1 MRCLINAHLTDN
13 TRTVV
18 NVPSFYVYR
27 TPDTQTPT
35 SRCVLI
41 RFESTQC
48 CPLFIPLTPSVVIDL
63 HVAKKTCTVVSCL
76 RCEGVYIHVQCSI
89 YIYHVCDLICLF
101 LSLTGNITR
110 WVISNACLGSLVV
123 SPCFI
128 FVFVHFFSSH
138 LLFHFCYSLKH
149 CSSFPL
155 ICLWNKFTVKYMNC
169 IKACLGWNDLFEV
182 KFLYHFS
189 KICIVPLFCYAH
201 GPPNKYQQLL

>member
-1 MRCLINAHLTDN
+1 MSCLINAHLTDCK
-13 TRTVV
+13 RTVV

-48 CPLFIPLTPSVVIDL
+48 CTLFIPLTPSVVIDL

-155 ICLWNKFTVKYMNC
+155 ICLWNKFTIKYMNC

-182 KFLYHFS
+182 KFLYHFFKNLHCTFILLCSWPS
-189 KICIVPLFCYAH
+189 K
-201 GPPNKYQQLL
+201 

>member
-1 MRCLINAHLTDN
+1 MRCLINAHLTDCK
-13 TRTVV
+13 RTVV

-76 RCEGVYIHVQCSI
+76 RCEDVYIHVQCSI

-128 FVFVHFFSSH
+128 FVFVHFFLHICYFTFVIPLNTAVPSPWYACEIN
-138 LLFHFCYSLKH
+138 LL
-149 CSSFPL
+149 
-155 ICLWNKFTVKYMNC
+155 
-169 IKACLGWNDLFEV
+169 
-182 KFLYHFS
+182 
-189 KICIVPLFCYAH
+189 
-201 GPPNKYQQLL
+201 

>member
-1 MRCLINAHLTDN
+1 MSCLINAHLTDN
-13 TRTVV
+13 KRTVV

-128 FVFVHFFSSH
+128 FVFVHFFFFTFVISL
-138 LLFHFCYSLKH
+138 LLF
-149 CSSFPL
+149 P
-155 ICLWNKFTVKYMNC
+155 
-169 IKACLGWNDLFEV
+169 
-182 KFLYHFS
+182 
-189 KICIVPLFCYAH
+189 
-201 GPPNKYQQLL
+201 

>member
-1 MRCLINAHLTDN
+1 MLL
-13 TRTVV
+13 
-18 NVPSFYVYR
+18 
-27 TPDTQTPT
+27 
-35 SRCVLI
+35 
-41 RFESTQC
+41 
-48 CPLFIPLTPSVVIDL
+48 
-63 HVAKKTCTVVSCL
+63 KKTCTVVSCL

-128 FVFVHFFSSH
+128 FVFVHFFLHICYFTFVIPLNTAVPSPWYACEIN
-138 LLFHFCYSLKH
+138 LL
-149 CSSFPL
+149 
-155 ICLWNKFTVKYMNC
+155 VKYMNC

>member
-63 HVAKKTCTVVSCL
+63 HVAKKNLHSCKL
-76 RCEGVYIHVQCSI
+76 LTMWGCIYIHVQCSI

-128 FVFVHFFSSH
+128 FVFVHFFLHICYFTFVIPLNTAVPSPWYACEIN
-138 LLFHFCYSLKH
+138 LL
-149 CSSFPL
+149 
-155 ICLWNKFTVKYMNC
+155 
-169 IKACLGWNDLFEV
+169 
-182 KFLYHFS
+182 
-189 KICIVPLFCYAH
+189 
-201 GPPNKYQQLL
+201 